1 MKNKPWI
8 SLCLA
13 SALLA
18 APLMAAESP
27 KAKAEAQPQK
37 EAVQQQVDKRA
48 ADEREK
54 IIQEAI
60 AAVSRTSRAI
70 GALDKGDKDQA
81 LEELAT
87 AIGKLELITTAYPEL
102 ALAPLDVRLITHDLA
117 GSVEDVKK
125 AIAKARD
132 LLDDGRVQDA
142 RLLLRD
148 LASEVVIRTVN
159 VPLATYPDAIKAVVP
174 LIKDGKVKEAKAA
187 LATALSTLVVVD
199 HGIPLPVLRAEA
211 ALADA
216 KALAANAK
224 RKPEEAKKLADLLA
238 AARGQLQLAEVLG
251 YGEKDAFKPFYEDIA
266 AIEKATKGGGTEQGL
281 FDSLKKRFEELKK
294 KL

>member
-1 MKNKPWI
+1 
-8 SLCLA
+8 
-13 SALLA
+13 
-18 APLMAAESP
+18 MAAESP
-27 KAKAEAQPQK
+27 QAKAEAQPQK

-48 ADEREK
+48 AGEREK

-60 AAVSRTSRAI
+60 AAVSRTSKAI
-70 GALDKGDKDQA
+70 RALDRGDKDQA

-102 ALAPLDVRLITHDLA
+102 ALAPLDVQLVTHDLA
-117 GSVEDVKK
+117 GSVEEVEK

-199 HGIPLPVLRAEA
+199 HVIPLPVLRAEA

-238 AARGQLQLAEVLG
+238 AARTQLELAEVLG
-251 YGEKDAFKPFYEDIA
+251 YGEKDAFKPFYDDIA

>member
-27 KAKAEAQPQK
+27 QAKAEAQPQK

-48 ADEREK
+48 AGEREK

-60 AAVSRTSRAI
+60 AAVSRTSKAI
-70 GALDKGDKDQA
+70 RALDRGDKDQA

-102 ALAPLDVRLITHDLA
+102 ALAPLDVQLVTHDLA
-117 GSVEDVKK
+117 GSVEEVEK

-199 HGIPLPVLRAEA
+199 HVIPLPVLRAEA

-238 AARGQLQLAEVLG
+238 AARTQLELAEVLG
-251 YGEKDAFKPFYEDIA
+251 YGEKDAFKPFYDDIA

>member
-27 KAKAEAQPQK
+27 QAKAEAQPKK
-37 EAVQQQVDKRA
+37 EAVQQQVDERA

-54 IIQEAI
+54 ILQEAI
-60 AAVSRTSRAI
+60 AAVSRTSKAI
-70 GALDKGDKDQA
+70 RALDKGDKDQA

-102 ALAPLDVRLITHDLA
+102 ALAPLDVQLVTHDLA
-117 GSVEDVKK
+117 GSVEEVEK

-199 HGIPLPVLRAEA
+199 HVIPLPVLRAEA

-238 AARGQLQLAEVLG
+238 AARTQLQLAEVLG
-251 YGEKDAFKPFYEDIA
+251 YGEKDAFKPFYDDIA

>member
-8 SLCLA
+8 ALCLT
-13 SALLA
+13 SVLLA
-18 APLMAAESP
+18 GPLMAADSP
-27 KAKAEAQPQK
+27 EAKNGAQSK
-37 EAVQQQVDKRA
+37 EEAVQQQVDDRA
-48 ADEREK
+48 THEREK

-60 AAVSRTSRAI
+60 SAVSRTNNAI
-70 GALDKGDKDQA
+70 RALDKGDKDQA
-81 LEELAT
+81 LEELAIV
-87 AIGKLELITTAYPEL
+87 IGKLELITSAYPEL
-102 ALAPLDVRLITHDLA
+102 ALAPLDVQLITHDLA
-117 GSVEDVKK
+117 GSVEEVKK

-159 VPLATYPDAIKAVVP
+159 VPLATYPDAIKAIVP
-174 LIKDGKVKEAKAA
+174 LIKDGKVQEAKAA
-187 LATALSTLVVVD
+187 LVTALSTLVVVD
-199 HGIPLPVLRAEA
+199 HVVPLPVLRAEA

-216 KALAANAK
+216 KVLANNAD
-224 RKPEEAKKLADLLA
+224 RKPEEAKKLAELLSLTRA
-238 AARGQLQLAEVLG
+238 QLQLAEVLG

-266 AIEKATKGGGTEQGL
+266 AIRKATGSGGTEQDL
-281 FDSLKKRFEELKK
+281 FDSLKERFKALKE

>member
-27 KAKAEAQPQK
+27 QAKAEAQPQK

-48 ADEREK
+48 AGEREK

-60 AAVSRTSRAI
+60 AAVSRTSKAI
-70 GALDKGDKDQA
+70 RALDKGDKDQA

-102 ALAPLDVRLITHDLA
+102 ALAPLDVQLVTHDLA
-117 GSVEDVKK
+117 GSVEEVEK

-199 HGIPLPVLRAEA
+199 HVIPLPLLRAEA

-238 AARGQLQLAEVLG
+238 AARTQLELAEVLG
-251 YGEKDAFKPFYEDIA
+251 YGEKDAFKPFYDDIA
-266 AIEKATKGGGTEQGL
+266 AIEKATKGGGTGQGL